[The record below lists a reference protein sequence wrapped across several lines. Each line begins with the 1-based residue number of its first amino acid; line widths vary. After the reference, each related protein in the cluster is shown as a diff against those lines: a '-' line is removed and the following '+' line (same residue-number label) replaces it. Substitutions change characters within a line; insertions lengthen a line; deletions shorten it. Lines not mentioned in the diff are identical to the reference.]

1 MQDDAG
7 PGDGRFNI
15 VFMGMGEPLHNYDGV
30 IAAVR
35 LLADPEGFGLS
46 RQRITVSTA
55 GIVPAIG
62 RLAGEPVRPRLA
74 VSLNATTD
82 EVRGRLMPINR
93 KYDLASLVDACASF
107 VRTTGEPIT
116 FEYVLLDGINDFDAD
131 VGRLA
136 ALVRRAPAKLNLI
149 PYNPVPERPAYRAPR
164 RERVAAFR
172 DRLLAR
178 GVSVSIRWSRGA
190 DARAACGQL
199 ATSTTDPAGRETST
213 RTTTGRRPT

>member
-1 MQDDAG
+1 
-7 PGDGRFNI
+7 
-15 VFMGMGEPLHNYDGV
+15 MGEPLHNYDGV

-46 RQRITVSTA
+46 RRRITVSTA
-55 GIVPAIG
+55 GVVPAIG
-62 RLAGEPVRPRLA
+62 RLADEPVRPRLA

-93 KYDLASLVDACASF
+93 KYDIASLVDACAAF
-107 VRTTGEPIT
+107 GRATGERIT
-116 FEYVLLDGINDFDAD
+116 LEYVLLDGINDLDAD

-136 ALVRRAPAKLNLI
+136 ALVRRVPAKLNLI

-164 RERVAAFR
+164 RDRVVAFR

-178 GVSVSIRWSRGA
+178 GVPVGIRWSRGA

-199 ATSTTDPAGRETST
+199 ATSAHPHPGREASP
-213 RTTTGRRPT
+213 RTGTGRRPT